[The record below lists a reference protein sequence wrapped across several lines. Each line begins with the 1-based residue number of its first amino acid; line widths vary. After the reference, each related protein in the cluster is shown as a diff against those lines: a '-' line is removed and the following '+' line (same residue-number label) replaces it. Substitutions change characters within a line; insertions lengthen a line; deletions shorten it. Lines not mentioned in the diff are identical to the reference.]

1 MLACQLS
8 FGLFVTL
15 DVEDSSI
22 PHILKLMH
30 PKLEYQLQLA
40 KKVELLDALKVRSF
54 KICWV
59 TTKKVTPWQLSLIF
73 QQYVQIFA

>member
-1 MLACQLS
+1 LS

-15 DVEDSSI
+15 DVEESSI

-40 KKVELLDALKVRSF
+40 KKVELLDALKVCSF
-54 KICWV
+54 KIYMV
-59 TTKKVTPWQLSLIF
+59 NAKKQ
-73 QQYVQIFA
+73 